1 MAFKDFYRNSNLQ
14 LPSSQTLKMM
24 TTIKLKS
31 KRKTREEKIL
41 TFLFSVPSC
50 PFTKKRNVSPMQ
62 SLVTKQWAMIVQLG
76 LLSAAPKKS
85 EGKKIPPKNSGSID
99 K

>member
-14 LPSSQTLKMM
+14 LPSSQSLKMM

-31 KRKTREEKIL
+31 KRKTREEKTL
-41 TFLFSVPSC
+41 TFPLSVPSF
-50 PFTKKRNVSPMQ
+50 PITKKRNVSPMQ
-62 SLVTKQWAMIVQLG
+62 SLVTKQWAVIVQLG
-76 LLSAAPKKS
+76 ILSAAPKKVK
-85 EGKKIPPKNSGSID
+85 GKTPPKNSGSID